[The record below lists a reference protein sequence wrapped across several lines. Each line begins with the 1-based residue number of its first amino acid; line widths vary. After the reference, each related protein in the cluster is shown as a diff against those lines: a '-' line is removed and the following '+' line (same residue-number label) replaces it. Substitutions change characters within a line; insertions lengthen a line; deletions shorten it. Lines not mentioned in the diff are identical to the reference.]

1 MILLHIYT
9 DNKTKPELQLMSKH
23 FLNSYWR
30 SHSEHKLV
38 FEAREIKKDT

>member
-23 FLNSYWR
+23 FLNTEGHIQSI
-30 SHSEHKLV
+30 S
-38 FEAREIKKDT
+38 